1 MKNFFGSFL
10 DFITGGF
17 FNVVG
22 AAARSLFSKK
32 KYAQLFEEPMSNY
45 VGMAIFTLILLAVF
59 VYIKFSVV

>member
-1 MKNFFGSFL
+1 MKDFFDNFL

-32 KYAQLFEEPMSNY
+32 KYSQLLEEPMSNY
-45 VGMAIFTLILLAVF
+45 VGMAIFTLLLLVVF